1 LNEKIENKKP
11 NKVQSRK
18 ESKSMGPPIKKSKSL
33 KALSKKVNVNV
44 PCPYPPRIQRQW
56 EAHNKKKWYGLSLD
70 SKKRAETSMK
80 ELVLQNK

>member
-1 LNEKIENKKP
+1 
-11 NKVQSRK
+11 
-18 ESKSMGPPIKKSKSL
+18 MGPPIKKSKSL

-80 ELVLQNK
+80 ELVLQNKQLTKKSKISSVTSKDKKFRF

>member
-33 KALSKKVNVNV
+33 KALS
-44 PCPYPPRIQRQW
+44 
-56 EAHNKKKWYGLSLD
+56 NKKKWYGLSLD